1 LIAHLLKW
9 QSQVDELSGCWRE
22 SEGKG
27 WRDHNRVT
35 RTNCRASREPT
46 KPQARIADG
55 MERASPKERALE
67 LKRTGGSDIS
77 IPSQWTY
84 TPRFVLDEGFYPG
97 TT

>member
-1 LIAHLLKW
+1 
-9 QSQVDELSGCWRE
+9 
-22 SEGKG
+22 
-27 WRDHNRVT
+27 
-35 RTNCRASREPT
+35 
-46 KPQARIADG
+46 